1 MRVSE
6 QVLEA
11 TDNITPRSALR
22 YRPIAGDSTPPPIV
36 TTASIPVVQR
46 ASRPRQAD
54 VDDEVEEWQRVG
66 RDDAEEGQARTRIR
80 RTSAVSKTLPKTP
93 RPNTT
98 VTRGKPPLRLHPLLY
113 LGVGM
118 IVMLVF
124 WTVLTLA
131 ISWFNATLDDIRYG
145 RPRTFQIDAVVG
157 HNDSAANPSHFI
169 AINLN
174 RHIEII
180 ELPGGDAARARIY
193 TGPQLF
199 GAGDELTPVT
209 LRFVD
214 VNGDHLPDMIVS
226 FQGTQIVFINDQ
238 GGFRPLRPEER
249 QQIEQFLQRL
259 GS

>member
-46 ASRPRQAD
+46 ASRPRPAD

-145 RPRTFQIDAVVG
+145 RPGPFKSMPWLVITIPQPIPVILSLSILIVTSR
-157 HNDSAANPSHFI
+157 S
-169 AINLN
+169 LN
-174 RHIEII
+174 CLVEMLHVPAS
-180 ELPGGDAARARIY
+180 LPVR
-193 TGPQLF
+193 
-199 GAGDELTPVT
+199 
-209 LRFVD
+209 
-214 VNGDHLPDMIVS
+214 
-226 FQGTQIVFINDQ
+226 
-238 GGFRPLRPEER
+238 
-249 QQIEQFLQRL
+249 
-259 GS
+259 